1 MPILTKNETPAKGAK
16 AEFELD
22 KAALA
27 AVTSVAADSYFSD
40 SSNWKSVEMTFKS
53 NPGKQR
59 RVVKFDAS
67 QATPLANFFASAKAR
82 DIFEIEKIVI
92 NDFDNGSFTVLR
104 SELTVAEFDIDMA
117 PAVPYRYYK
126 VSAKNSLYTQNNE
139 LIGVFSISE
148 FRLKWDGASQLM
160 TPYSLTQIIPAN
172 FDLESISVI
181 KDGNLDFLTSWRE
194 PTGPYPA
201 GGLATTYVDLF
212 KVDLVT
218 PRQVT
223 AILFAPQGY
232 EPVEHPEGVAIQ
244 VPNEF
249 KVYASNDNNTWIEVF
264 AHDDPNSFNAW
275 TLNQFREFPF

>member
-1 MPILTKNETPAKGAK
+1 MPILTKNETPAKGQK
-16 AEFELD
+16 AEFQLD

-40 SSNWKSVEMTFKS
+40 STNWKSVDMIFKS
-53 NPGKQR
+53 DLGKQR
-59 RVVKFDAS
+59 RLVKFDAT
-67 QATPLANFFASAKAR
+67 QAIPISSFYASAKAR
-82 DIFEIEKIVI
+82 DIFEIEKITI
-92 NDFDNGSFTVLR
+92 NDFDGDSFVVLR
-104 SELTVAEFDIDMA
+104 GELTTSEFDIDMT

-148 FRLKWDGASQLM
+148 FRLKWDGVSQLM
-160 TPYSLTQIIPAN
+160 TPYSITQIIPAN
-172 FDLESISVI
+172 FDLETISVI

-201 GGLATTYVDLF
+201 GGLATSYVDLF

-232 EPVEHPEGVAIQ
+232 TPVENPEGVAIQ

-249 KVYASNDNNTWIEVF
+249 KVYASNDNNTWTEVF
-264 AHDDPNSFNAW
+264 AYDDPNSFNAW